1 MTSLNT
7 SQTMGQ
13 TTRGNHRSD
22 EASSD
27 TWYPQSLMLRMMQN
41 ASRSMAHS
49 MGRNLGRT
57 GAPRL
62 DPQSMS
68 ENLRRDIGVIDW
80 GSCDRER

>member
-7 SQTMGQ
+7 SQIMGQTMGQ

-49 MGRNLGRT
+49 MRRT

-80 GSCDRER
+80 DSRDRER

>member
-7 SQTMGQ
+7 CQTP
-13 TTRGNHRSD
+13 RGALRSD
-22 EASSD
+22 EAASD

-41 ASRSMAHS
+41 ASRNMMRSD
-49 MGRNLGRT
+49 T
-57 GAPRL
+57 PRL

-80 GSCDRER
+80 GSHARER

>member
-1 MTSLNT
+1 MMTSLKFSTANYGDCLVET
-7 SQTMGQ
+7 SSAHAG
-13 TTRGNHRSD
+13 
-22 EASSD
+22 
-27 TWYPQSLMLRMMQN
+27 YPQSLMLRMMQN